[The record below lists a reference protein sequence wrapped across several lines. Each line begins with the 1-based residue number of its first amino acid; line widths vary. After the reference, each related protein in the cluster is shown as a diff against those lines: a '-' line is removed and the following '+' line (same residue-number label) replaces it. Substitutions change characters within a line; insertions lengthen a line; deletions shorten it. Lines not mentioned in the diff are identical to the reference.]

1 MCLSA
6 SSAAACAGAGASADD
21 YGDDYDHTDHDSDEC
36 AASSTPPMRW
46 AARCVVHLYSADS
59 PVALSRSDDNAMLM
73 FVYIMCSAFGIS
85 FLFVDTCKCSVR
97 GQGLPFF

>member
-1 MCLSA
+1 MMMLID
-6 SSAAACAGAGASADD
+6 CAGAGASADD

-59 PVALSRSDDNAMLM
+59 PVALSRSDDNVVIM
-73 FVYIMCSAFGIS
+73 FF
-85 FLFVDTCKCSVR
+85 
-97 GQGLPFF
+97 